1 MIIIMVK
8 LIMIKDMRIYDLIKI
23 AKKNNFSPTQMAG
36 KLGISYVQYNRW
48 KKGIS
53 TPINKNTLNI
63 IDRVISKY
71 K

>member
-1 MIIIMVK
+1 M
-8 LIMIKDMRIYDLIKI
+8 LILVMIKDMRIYDLIKI
-23 AKKNNFSPTQMAG
+23 AKKNSFSPTQMAG

-48 KKGIS
+48 VKGQS

-63 IDRVISKY
+63 IDRVIAKH